1 MLMKK
6 EKSRKNYC
14 ITHTRSL
21 GQSTISSERVEK
33 IIVSHTP
40 GLLASQARLGKSI
53 VSNKKSQSKRK
64 RAEKIIASLKSGLLT
79 SQTRLGKSIVSSKRV
94 L

>member
-64 RAEKIIASLKSGLLT
+64 RVEKNILSLTLGLLT
-79 SQTRLGKSIVSSKRV
+79 SQARFGKSIVSSESI